1 MNEHDEVVATHGA
14 PAAPADA
21 VERTPARD
29 LDGALPLVERLGIE
43 LDELRSHVS
52 RNDAEISAL
61 HVAAARKTRP
71 WYREAGTIISML
83 ALTLSF
89 GSTYFAQRQAQ
100 QRELHD
106 ARVELRGLLQ
116 RLSELPKENIGLVEQ
131 YADPNVR
138 GTISGY
144 IQQENKLL
152 AQHAAELM
160 RRLHEANPAFVT
172 TSEYILVA
180 NALHFSYL
188 SVESIAMF
196 EQAVEVIR
204 DATDGVAVYRGLA
217 GVRFAI
223 GDVEGGRRDFERAL
237 RIFDEFPT
245 PSAYQRAYTHAFTE
259 MMWASNERVVGNCPE
274 AQTHL
279 ARAWA
284 HWEPFNEPGVPNAMT
299 EQLRSTQA
307 FVEGCGTVPL
317 DEVPPWL
324 EQLEGTL
331 GGIIRPPSPSASP
344 VPAPVPPPAQAPVP

>member
-1 MNEHDEVVATHGA
+1 MNEHDEAVAIPGA
-14 PAAPADA
+14 PARPPEAAERAPG
-21 VERTPARD
+21 RD

-43 LDELRSHVS
+43 LDELRSHVG

-61 HVAAARKTRP
+61 HVAAAKRARP

-89 GSTYFAQRQAQ
+89 GSTYFAQRQAH

-116 RLSELPKENIGLVEQ
+116 RLSELPKENIALSEQ
-131 YADPNVR
+131 YADPNVQ

-160 RRLHEANPAFVT
+160 RRLHEANPDFVT

-223 GDVEGGRRDFERAL
+223 GDVEGGRRDYERAL
-237 RIFDEFPT
+237 RIFDQFPT
-245 PSAYQRAYTHAFTE
+245 PSAYQRGYTHAFTE
-259 MMWASNERVVGNCPE
+259 MMWATNERIAGHCPE
-274 AQTHL
+274 ARAHL
-279 ARAWA
+279 ARAWE
-284 HWEPFNEPGVPNAMT
+284 HWEPFDEPGVPNAMT
-299 EQLRSTQA
+299 EQLRSTEA
-307 FVEGCGTVPL
+307 FVAGCGTEPL
-317 DEVPPWL
+317 NEVPPWFD
-324 EQLEGTL
+324 QLHGTL
-331 GGIIRPPSPSASP
+331 GGILRPSTAA
-344 VPAPVPPPAQAPVP
+344 PAPEPAAAPTATPPPGP